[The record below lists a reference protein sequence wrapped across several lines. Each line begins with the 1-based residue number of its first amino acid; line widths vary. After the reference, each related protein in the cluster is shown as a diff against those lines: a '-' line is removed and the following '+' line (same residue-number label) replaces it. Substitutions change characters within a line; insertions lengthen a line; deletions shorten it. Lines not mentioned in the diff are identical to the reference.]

1 MGFGFVGVFLG
12 GLFKVSSGFWGLCWV
27 WVLSGQVWVFNG
39 CFVGLGCFRGRIG
52 CSTVASTVFWDLG
65 FMWVLGGMGSLLFLG
80 SGFVRTLLYI
90 VCIRRGTLRF
100 FIKVAFLIIK
110 KKYKQMQ
117 I

>member
-1 MGFGFVGVFLG
+1 
-12 GLFKVSSGFWGLCWV
+12 
-27 WVLSGQVWVFNG
+27 
-39 CFVGLGCFRGRIG
+39 
-52 CSTVASTVFWDLG
+52 
-65 FMWVLGGMGSLLFLG
+65 MGSLLFLG